1 MKNYSFYH
9 FENTEKELA
18 AIALLENI
26 AVKKGKKVRFM
37 IPQDEQQAWDNVLW
51 SKKQLSFIP
60 HNIEGENTFKTK
72 VYLTSKPSCETFVED
87 AVMTANPEELEGGGA
102 TDRFLYLIDNA
113 KLQHFKKLFYKLKEA
128 GHICNYHVFAG
139 GAWSTRDVM

>member
-9 FENTEKELA
+9 FDNMEKELA

-26 AVKKGKKVRFM
+26 AVTKGKKVRLM
-37 IPQDEQQAWDNVLW
+37 IAQDEQQDWDAILW

-72 VYLTSKPSCETFVED
+72 VYLTSKPSCEAFVED
-87 AVMTANPEELEGGGA
+87 AVMTLKPEELEDCKA
-102 TDRFLYLIDNA
+102 DRLLYLIDN
-113 KLQHFKKLFYKLKEA
+113 KNIQLFKNLFCKLKEE
-128 GHICNYHVFAG
+128 GHKCNYHVFAG
-139 GAWSTRDVM
+139 GAWSTRDSI